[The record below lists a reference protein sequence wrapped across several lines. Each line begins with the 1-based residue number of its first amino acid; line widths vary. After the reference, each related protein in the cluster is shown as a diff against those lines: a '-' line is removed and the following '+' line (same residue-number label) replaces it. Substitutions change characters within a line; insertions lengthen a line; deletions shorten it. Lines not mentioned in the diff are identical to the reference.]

1 MKFKIKK
8 SEEEMKKSAINRLP
22 ISLGISKADENTK
35 NLESNADLK
44 SFKVFKGTSDCTDA
58 AHASVNQQKL
68 SDNKLRLS
76 QQNLKLFTALTKQR
90 VKIIDLPGEIGDDE
104 IIESPNEISKTI
116 FEEAVEKANRATSSF
131 KSRMITG

>member
-1 MKFKIKK
+1 MRFKIKN
-8 SEEEMKKSAINRLP
+8 SEEEMKKSAIHRLP
-22 ISLGISKADENTK
+22 ISLGISKADENAK
-35 NLESNADLK
+35 NLENNADLI
-44 SFKVFKGTSDCTDA
+44 SFKVFKGISDCPDA

-104 IIESPNEISKTI
+104 IIECPNEISKTT
-116 FEEAVEKANRATSSF
+116 FEEAVEKVQQSIQS
-131 KSRMITG
+131 KV